1 MFSAVTIFITYSIST
16 LLNVGKNNQE
26 FILSLSLYLL
36 LSVYSNMQY
45 ANYLSGVSC
54 STNFMKTE
62 VPKKFWD
69 EAVIVTKKHPSF
81 NRY

>member
-1 MFSAVTIFITYSIST
+1 
-16 LLNVGKNNQE
+16 
-26 FILSLSLYLL
+26 
-36 LSVYSNMQY
+36 MQY

-69 EAVIVTKKHPSF
+69 EAVIVTENHPSF
-81 NRY
+81 NRYYLTIASVAVKAASTSKVSS